1 MAPTWIPLCRT
12 MQRYCEP
19 YFAAVESW
27 RNYEESTL
35 LVNRVMLAET
45 AYHILEEFSLQK
57 DTYYFDLVYDT
68 DVELLPEIEP
78 TPGRTFVFGGDREAF
93 EAARKYVPEPFFNRI
108 GLFFQQLL
116 LKSMAGHNDS
126 YVQQANT
133 TTRKSI
139 LEAIEKL
146 FRLPESAGKG
156 KFVYSLAHTT
166 AGQDP
171 TTAEDLFKKFKVY
184 SLHPLSPA
192 GKSFVEYLIQSKT
205 GRKPYIPPP
214 SPVVPA
220 VTASSVPPHSTKR
233 DEDYYSS
240 SSSESESEPELPKP
254 VVKQV
259 PKRRVGRPVSNP
271 PTKKKNVYQLKDSD
285 SDSDDDEEVKDFDE
299 LIEKEQPK
307 TSKSNQVKKQSR
319 TTKTTTKT
327 PPTTSVTTT
336 PTETPKKKRQSKGS
350 TPSSTK
356 SKSTPTTT
364 PTTTTPSTSATK
376 KRAQTKPESIKWI
389 TDHFSIGTRVAAFF
403 SLPTEEGGFENQLY
417 FGTVIRYAA
426 PSKPDKKGDQLY
438 HIQWEDGDEQDY
450 DESELQKG
458 ILLYNQEN
466 QWIYQHESIGTK
478 VAGEFALPSQ
488 YPSLTNVVRR
498 RKSSN
503 NTIKKKLFIGKV
515 TKFLPATSEK
525 ENDQLYHIV
534 WEDGDEEDYYENDLI
549 RGKELYLQYLQDKAN
564 DFGNTRNKTI
574 FNDGE
579 DENDDDVDGEG
590 KKEGEEDDHNDKEE
604 EKERTR
610 RVQGKEETKM
620 KIKEEVEIAIESEI
634 EKKKRLQELERRNR
648 RRKRLGLSELLD
660 SDEDEEKQ
668 EIKRRKREAKE
679 EKEREEREE
688 EETRLKYHNS
698 NNNEEEEED
707 DDRRTWI
714 KQHSSIG
721 NDVATYIT
729 TATIIAST
737 GKTSTRRSLIYGRV
751 MKYSPETRDGKKN
764 QRYLVIWNP
773 NSPELRTQD
782 KINEVQYQAALALY
796 RATNSS
802 NNALPA
808 KEEVKSVADAM
819 NEAEEDERQPI
830 IMDED
835 DEVMVTINRDRNK
848 DDEGGDGVKESGS
861 GNGISNGVEE
871 VPNSFLKIQDD
882 FNDDDISIEINV
894 KRLSQPL
901 LTTTNEA
908 ETVPAPLPVAAADVT
923 VLASDIFPPP
933 PESASIEISH
943 NSDDAVEVSNVD
955 LVESNVSG
963 VSEEIAVD
971 NQTDENEVPEE
982 VAMDVDEKDIAVN
995 LGEKELPDEA
1005 TTDRLE
1011 DDQPSPSIIE
1021 ETSPDLIHDIIP
1033 DAVSA
1038 MEVEESLSEAETKNE
1053 KLTADNPLESVET
1066 GIEESTNECQVI

>member
-1 MAPTWIPLCRT
+1 MFS
-12 MQRYCEP
+12 Q
-19 YFAAVESW
+19 
-27 RNYEESTL
+27 
-35 LVNRVMLAET
+35 

-57 DTYYFDLVYDT
+57 DTYFFDLVYDT

-126 YVQQANT
+126 YVQQSNI

-166 AGQDP
+166 VGQDP
-171 TTAEDLFKKFKVY
+171 TTTEDLFKKFKVY

-192 GKSFVEYLIQSKT
+192 GKSFVEYLTQSKT

-214 SPVVPA
+214 SPAVPA
-220 VTASSVPPHSTKR
+220 VTASSVPPHYTRR
-233 DEDYYSS
+233 DEEYYTS
-240 SSSESESEPELPKP
+240 SSSESESEPEPLPKP

-259 PKRRVGRPVSNP
+259 AKRRVVSNP
-271 PTKKKNVYQLKDSD
+271 PTKKKNVYQPKDSD

-299 LIEKEQPK
+299 LIEKEPPRVL
-307 TSKSNQVKKQSR
+307 KSSQARKDRRTLESSTKK
-319 TTKTTTKT
+319 TTKTTTTNST
-327 PPTTSVTTT
+327 PAK
-336 PTETPKKKRQSKGS
+336 TPKKKRQSKGS

-364 PTTTTPSTSATK
+364 PITTTPSTSAAK

-417 FGTVIRYAA
+417 FGTVVRYAA
-426 PSKPDKKGDQLY
+426 PSKPDKQGDQLY

-478 VAGEFALPSQ
+478 VAGEFVLPSQ

-515 TKFLPATSEK
+515 TKFLPATGEK

-579 DENDDDVDGEG
+579 DENNDDDAEG
-590 KKEGEEDDHNDKEE
+590 KKEGEGDDKEE
-604 EKERTR
+604 EEKRR
-610 RVQGKEETKM
+610 RVHGKEETKI
-620 KIKEEVEIAIESEI
+620 KIKEEVEMAIESEI
-634 EKKKRLQELERRNR
+634 EKKKRLQEIERRNR
-648 RRKRLGLSELLD
+648 RRKRLGLTDISLLD

-679 EKEREEREE
+679 EKEREEQEE
-688 EETRLKYHNS
+688 ENRLKYHNS

-773 NSPELRTQD
+773 NSPEQRTED

-802 NNALPA
+802 NNGLPA
-808 KEEVKSVADAM
+808 KEEVKSVADVM
-819 NEAEEDERQPI
+819 NEGEEEERQQI

-835 DEVMVTINRDRNK
+835 DEVMVTVNRDRNK
-848 DDEGGDGVKESGS
+848 NEEGGEGVMKERDSSNGS
-861 GNGISNGVEE
+861 SNGVEE
-871 VPNSFLKIQDD
+871 IPNSFLKIQDD

-894 KRLSQPL
+894 KRSSQSII
-901 LTTTNEA
+901 TATNEV
-908 ETVPAPLPVAAADVT
+908 ETAPLAPSPVAPADVIVPT
-923 VLASDIFPPP
+923 SDVSPPP
-933 PESASIEISH
+933 DTASIEISH
-943 NSDDAVEVSNVD
+943 SNDVVVENNNAD
-955 LVESNVSG
+955 LVESNVKG
-963 VSEEIAVD
+963 VSEEIAAD
-971 NQTDENEVPEE
+971 NQTDNEASDE
-982 VAMDVDEKDIAVN
+982 VAMDVDEKNVEVA
-995 LGEKELPDEA
+995 A
-1005 TTDRLE
+1005 DRLE
-1011 DDQPSPSIIE
+1011 HDKPSTLIVE
-1021 ETSPDLIHDIIP
+1021 KATPDINNDVSAE
-1033 DAVSA
+1033 AVSA
-1038 MEVEESLSEAETKNE
+1038 MEVEDGLTESGTKNE
-1053 KLTADNPLESVET
+1053 TLTADNLPENKET
-1066 GIEESTNECQVI
+1066 NTEERMNECQVI